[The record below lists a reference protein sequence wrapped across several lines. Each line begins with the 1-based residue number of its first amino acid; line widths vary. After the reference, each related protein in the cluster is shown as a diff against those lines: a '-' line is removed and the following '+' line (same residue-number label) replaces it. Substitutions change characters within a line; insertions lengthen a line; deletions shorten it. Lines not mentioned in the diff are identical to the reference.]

1 MDVIG
6 HKAIR
11 EDRQAF
17 ATAVFIQEVEICFG
31 VTGFEK
37 HPFAVVPTLCDVVRD
52 TGENDSMASRHPS
65 EGIGFAM
72 KLGAC

>member
-11 EDRQAF
+11 EDRQSF

-31 VTGFEK
+31 ITGFEED
-37 HPFAVVPTLCDVVRD
+37 PFAVVPTLYDVVRD

-65 EGIGFAM
+65 EGIGFTM
-72 KLGAC
+72 EWGAR